1 MKPIDLMLDEENEL
15 RFKVNIEGSRP
26 GKTISRLV
34 LEAPEMSLIFEGEQD
49 SEGELVVI
57 VPELGNVLK
66 EGTYDSHLEVLVD
79 DRIFVPLELKTKFE
93 KSVSV
98 TAEAIV
104 RTPRRKPKVNASA
117 VLVESQ
123 PNVSVINSKTSKISE
138 SKERKRKDNV
148 ITDKD
153 IQNLFNVLKRKKK

>member
-1 MKPIDLMLDEENEL
+1 MKPIDLMLDEENEI

-26 GKTISRLV
+26 GKAISRLV
-34 LEAPEMSLIFEGEQD
+34 LEGPEMSLIFEGEQD
-49 SEGELVVI
+49 SDGELVVI

-66 EGTYDSHLEVLVD
+66 EGTYDSHLEVLID
-79 DRIFVPLELKTKFE
+79 DKIFVPLEMKTKFE

-104 RTPRRKPKVNASA
+104 RSPKRKPKVNASA

-123 PNVSVINSKTSKISE
+123 PVVSVRNSKTSNLKE
-138 SKERKRKDNV
+138 SKKSSKDNV
-148 ITDKD
+148 ITDKE
-153 IQNLFNVLKRKKK
+153 IQKLFNILKRKNK

>member
-26 GKTISRLV
+26 GKAISRLV
-34 LEAPEMSLIFEGEQD
+34 LEGPEMSLIFEGEQD

-57 VPELGNVLK
+57 VPELNNVLK
-66 EGTYDSHLEVLVD
+66 EGTYDSHLEVLID
-79 DRIFVPLELKTKFE
+79 DRIFVPLEMKAKFE

-98 TAEAIV
+98 TAESVV
-104 RTPRRKPKVNASA
+104 RSPKRKPKVNASA

-123 PNVSVINSKTSKISE
+123 PIISVRNSKTTQI
-138 SKERKRKDNV
+138 KENKNEGKDV
-148 ITDKD
+148 MTDKD
-153 IQNLFNVLKRKKK
+153 IQKLFNILKRKNK

>member
-26 GKTISRLV
+26 GKAISRLV
-34 LEAPEMSLIFEGEQD
+34 LEGPEMSLIFEGEQD

-57 VPELGNVLK
+57 VPELNNVLK
-66 EGTYDSHLEVLVD
+66 EGTYDSHLEVLID
-79 DRIFVPLELKTKFE
+79 DRIFVPLEMKAKFE

-98 TAEAIV
+98 TAESVV
-104 RTPRRKPKVNASA
+104 RSPKRKPKVNASA

-123 PNVSVINSKTSKISE
+123 PIISVRNSKTTGI
-138 SKERKRKDNV
+138 KENKNSNKDV

-153 IQNLFNVLKRKKK
+153 IQQLFNILKRKKK

>member
-98 TAEAIV
+98 TAESIV

-123 PNVSVINSKTSKISE
+123 PTVSVINSKTSKISE

>member
-26 GKTISRLV
+26 GKAISRLV
-34 LEAPEMSLIFEGEQD
+34 LEAPDMSLIFEGEQD
-49 SEGELVVI
+49 TDGELVVI
-57 VPELGNVLK
+57 VPELNNVLK

-79 DRIFVPLELKTKFE
+79 DRIFVPLEMKTKFE
-93 KSVSV
+93 KSLSV
-98 TAEAIV
+98 TAEAVV
-104 RTPRRKPKVNASA
+104 RSPRRKPKASASA

-123 PNVSVINSKTSKISE
+123 PIVSVRNSKTSTV
-138 SKERKRKDNV
+138 KENKSSGKDV

-153 IQNLFNVLKRKKK
+153 IQKLFNVLKRKKK